1 MTYSG
6 YRELCMSKFAKMARL
21 PRELTPKSTTFQQT
35 AISHSLRMRALTTEQ
50 VNANLFP
57 VSGDPRI
64 VHTIKRVP
72 ESLEYT
78 DNKRNMVNV
87 PQL

>member
-1 MTYSG
+1 MG
-6 YRELCMSKFAKMARL
+6 KFAKFNL
-21 PRELTPKSTTFQQT
+21 PFRK
-35 AISHSLRMRALTTEQ
+35 

-57 VSGDPRI
+57 VSGNPCI

-78 DNKRNMVNV
+78 DNERNVV
-87 PQL
+87 DVSYEIVAD